1 MASVITF
8 QSIPVLIDGHDT
20 EGSLV
25 LHDGQLVAVLARL
38 DAETHEAGV
47 KGRWHLEAG
56 FGPCQA
62 VGTLIFKSLDEAGA
76 WAYDKVQQHALS

>member
-1 MASVITF
+1 MRSAIAF

-25 LHDGQLVAVLARL
+25 LHDGQLVGVLARL
-38 DAETHEAGV
+38 DGESHDPEF

-56 FGPCQA
+56 IGPCQEM
-62 VGTLIFKSLDEAGA
+62 GTLIFENLDEAIAIRLG
-76 WAYDKVQQHALS
+76 